1 MQSNLE
7 KLAARPR
14 MLIPHEK
21 LVEAAPL
28 LIELAVKVSG
38 EYEDAA
44 DWKDARSQLASM
56 AREALEKLE

>member
-1 MQSNLE
+1 MRTIE
-7 KLAARPR
+7 
-14 MLIPHEK
+14 LIPREK

-44 DWKDARSQLASM
+44 DWKDAFCSLQALARS
-56 AREALEKLE
+56 ALEKLHDT